1 MKPRG
6 RRTSQGFSAAELL
19 IVIAIIGLVVAVS
32 VPLAANQVKTARARS
47 AADTLGVD
55 LRAARMLAVTR
66 QQDLAFAL
74 ELDPVNAYS
83 YTGNNGKV
91 RRIVLPTGVRI
102 LGTSTPST
110 ITFRPN
116 GSIASQATTIV
127 EVALSGSATAKETYT
142 IVTATT
148 GIPKTTKTRVN

>member
-6 RRTSQGFSAAELL
+6 RDISRGFSAAELL
-19 IVIAIIGLVVAVS
+19 VVIAIIALIVAVV
-32 VPLAANQVKTARARS
+32 VPLAQNQVKTAKARA
-47 AADTLGVD
+47 AADGLGVD

-66 QQDLAFAL
+66 QQDVPVVL
-74 ELDPVNAYS
+74 EVDPVNAYR
-83 YTGNNGKV
+83 YAGNDGKV

-102 LGTSTPST
+102 LDSSSPTT

-116 GSIASQATTIV
+116 GSVAAQATTVV

-142 IVTATT
+142 IVTSTT
-148 GIPKTTKTRVN
+148 GIPKTTKTRAN